1 MTQTLHPSAPEAT
14 VPATLHSDPPSSGSP
29 APSTSSAGQGVHDMT
44 QGSVRGH
51 ILRMM
56 AFMLAGM
63 MLQTLYSL
71 VDIYWVGHL
80 GKQAVAAVALSTNL
94 MFVAMAASQAL
105 AVGCVSLVSRA
116 AGQKDNREVKRLFNQ
131 AQCLAAFAGVLF
143 LVATMAG
150 RTTYSEKLA
159 GDAETA
165 ALANDFLL
173 AFIPALALQFTMIGL
188 GSALRGIGN
197 MKPGLAAQ
205 TGSVLLNLV
214 LAPILVFGWGFG
226 KPLGVF
232 GAALATLIATACAV
246 VGLTIYM
253 VRSKTL
259 LELDFTQWL
268 PDFSVWRRMLAIG
281 IPSGA
286 EFLLLSITIGSSY
299 YFTRPFGPET
309 QAGFGIGSRIMQAG
323 FMPAVAISFSV
334 AAIAGQNFGARR
346 FDRVRSTMTESTKL
360 VLLFMLLITL
370 VCHLTPEPF
379 VRLFSNSDEVVA
391 AGVRYLETISL
402 GYMAN
407 GVIVVS
413 AGIFQ
418 GIGNTWPSLA
428 ASALRAVTF
437 VIPVW
442 FLSTR
447 AGFTANTVWLG
458 AVLSIV
464 VQLVVQ
470 QALLRRELRRSVPV

>member
-1 MTQTLHPSAPEAT
+1 MTETTESSAPPAVTNGAT
-14 VPATLHSDPPSSGSP
+14 GGDVQTT
-29 APSTSSAGQGVHDMT
+29 TSNRAARSGVHDMT

-51 ILRMM
+51 VLRMM

-71 VDIYWVGHL
+71 VDIYWVGRL

-94 MFVAMAASQAL
+94 MFVSLAASQAL
-105 AVGCVSLVSRA
+105 AVGCVALVSQA
-116 AGQKDNREVKRLFNQ
+116 AGQKNNAEVQRLFNQ
-131 AQCLAAFAGVLF
+131 AQSLAACAGLLF
-143 LVATMAG
+143 LLLSLVF
-150 RTTYSEKLA
+150 RDTY
-159 GDAETA
+159 TA
-165 ALANDFLL
+165 ALAGDPETATLANEFLL
-173 AFIPALALQFTMIGL
+173 GFIPALALQFTMVGL

-197 MKPGLAAQ
+197 MKPGLMAQ

-214 LAPILVFGWGFG
+214 LAPVLVFGWGFG

-232 GAALATLIATACAV
+232 GAALATLIATVCAV
-246 VGLTIYM
+246 IGLSVYM
-253 VRSKTL
+253 LRGTTFLKV
-259 LELDFTQWL
+259 DFSQWV

-286 EFLLLSITIGSSY
+286 EFLLLAITIGSSY
-299 YFTRPFGPET
+299 YFTRVFGPQT

-334 AAIAGQNFGARR
+334 AAVAGQNFGARR
-346 FDRVRSTMTESTKL
+346 FDRVRATLLESTKL
-360 VLLFMLLITL
+360 VLLFMVIITV
-370 VCHLTPEPF
+370 VCRFVPEPL
-379 VRLFSNSDEVVA
+379 VRFFSDSDEVTA
-391 AGVRYLETISL
+391 AGVDYLQTISL
-402 GYMAN
+402 GYVAN

-428 ASALRAVTF
+428 ASALRALAFIV
-437 VIPVW
+437 PVSL
-442 FLSTR
+442 LSR
-447 AGFTANTVWLG
+447 NDDFEAHTVWLA

-464 VQLVVQ
+464 LQLIVQ
-470 QALLRRELRRSVPV
+470 QTLLRRELGRRAPI